1 MTNESIDGA
10 TNPVCPD
17 GVQKIVYSPADL
29 PDFEYERKLG
39 DPGQYPYTRGIQPTM
54 YTGRLW
60 TMGQYAGFGSPEETN
75 QRFKHLLQQG
85 MTRMLI
91 AYDLPTQLGYDPDDP
106 RAMGEAGLA
115 GVSCP
120 SLAELEIVFD
130 GIPLDKVTPVLVCN
144 APAQVALA
152 QCIAVG
158 EKQGIAQAKLGGT
171 TQNDI
176 LKEFIARGNYIFPL
190 KPSLR
195 LCVDVL
201 EYCTRH
207 MHRWNFSNFCGI
219 HIREA
224 GSTPVQEVAFA
235 LADAITYVEAA
246 LDRGLSVDDFGPKIS
261 FNFSA
266 SNRFLEEAA
275 KLRALRR
282 MWAKLMRERFGA
294 KSPASMMFRT
304 GTGSPGSTLTAQQ
317 PDNNVV
323 RVTLHTL
330 AAVLGG
336 AQALHTAAMDE
347 ALALPTEKSA
357 TLALR
362 TQQVV
367 AYESGAADVVD
378 PLGGSYYV
386 EALTD
391 EIEDRANNYLQ
402 QIERMGGMLS
412 AIESGWVQ
420 REIAES
426 AYRRQREIEEGQLVV
441 VGVNKFCVDE
451 ELPIQI
457 HRPDADKIQK
467 IKERLVEMKRTR
479 DSSVASRCLA
489 RLRDEAR
496 GQGNLMPV
504 VLEAVKAY
512 STVGEICDSLR
523 EVFGEQKPPSF

>member
-1 MTNESIDGA
+1 
-10 TNPVCPD
+10 
-17 GVQKIVYSPADL
+17 
-29 PDFEYERKLG
+29 
-39 DPGQYPYTRGIQPTM
+39 
-54 YTGRLW
+54 
-60 TMGQYAGFGSPEETN
+60 
-75 QRFKHLLQQG
+75 
-85 MTRMLI
+85 
-91 AYDLPTQLGYDPDDP
+91 
-106 RAMGEAGLA
+106 
-115 GVSCP
+115 
-120 SLAELEIVFD
+120 
-130 GIPLDKVTPVLVCN
+130 
-144 APAQVALA
+144 
-152 QCIAVG
+152 
-158 EKQGIAQAKLGGT
+158 
-171 TQNDI
+171 
-176 LKEFIARGNYIFPL
+176 
-190 KPSLR
+190 
-195 LCVDVL
+195 
-201 EYCTRH
+201 
-207 MHRWNFSNFCGI
+207 
-219 HIREA
+219 
-224 GSTPVQEVAFA
+224 
-235 LADAITYVEAA
+235 
-246 LDRGLSVDDFGPKIS
+246 
-261 FNFSA
+261 
-266 SNRFLEEAA
+266 
-275 KLRALRR
+275 
-282 MWAKLMRERFGA
+282 
-294 KSPASMMFRT
+294 MMFRT

-317 PDNNVV
+317 PDNNVI

-391 EIEDRANNYLQ
+391 EIEDGANNYLQ

-412 AIESGWVQ
+412 AIASGWVQ

-426 AYRRQREIEEGQLVV
+426 AYRRQREIEEGRLVV

-457 HRPDADKIQK
+457 HRPDADKIEK
-467 IKERLVEMKRTR
+467 IRERLVEMKRTR

-496 GQGNLMPV
+496 GEGNLMPA

-523 EVFGEQKPPSF
+523 GVFGEQKPPSF